1 MNNILWKLQTF
12 EQLSTQDLY
21 KIIKARIDVF
31 VVEQNCPYPDCDDT
45 DQIALHLWAE
55 ANGKVMAYCRIFP
68 EGIKYSEASIG
79 RVLTTEKGRGRNLGR
94 QMMKYAV
101 EAIENRL
108 HTSEIRI
115 SAQDYLI
122 SFYQEFGF
130 SPTDKKYLED
140 DLPHTEMY
148 REGKRE
154 KY

>member
-1 MNNILWKLQTF
+1 MNNILWKLKTF
-12 EQLSTQDLY
+12 PELSTEDLY

-31 VVEQNCPYPDCDDT
+31 VVEQDCPYPDCDDF

-55 ANGKVMAYCRIFP
+55 ENGELVCYCRIFP
-68 EGIKYSEASIG
+68 ENIKYTESSIG

-101 EAIENRL
+101 ETVENRFR
-108 HTSEIRI
+108 TSEIRI

-130 SPTDKKYLED
+130 LPTDKKYLED
-140 DLPHTEMY
+140 NLPHTEMY
-148 REGKRE
+148 RN
-154 KY
+154 